1 MGVRVFFFNR
11 IANRYYKKKISP
23 DTNFLRTWYI
33 FSKEEKR
40 LTSTRINTE
49 ILREVVAD
57 ETNFS
62 RIPHGNKVDFW
73 TGVAA
78 RVNKVVKKNKW
89 DEEGEDLK
97 ERVLDK

>member
-1 MGVRVFFFNR
+1 M
-11 IANRYYKKKISP
+11 
-23 DTNFLRTWYI
+23 TT
-33 FSKEEKR
+33 
-40 LTSTRINTE
+40 TRINTE

-62 RIPHGNKVDFW
+62 RIPHGNKVNFW

-89 DEEGEDLK
+89 DEEGEDLTEK
-97 ERVLDK
+97 ELLKQGFIDSTNNARWRKMKKQQLAGRKYPRKKTGRH